1 MESDLMTRSGGTRSA
16 PRTEFRQHWPAV
28 LACFATAIFAW
39 GFGFYGQSV
48 YLAELQRA
56 HGWSSSLISS
66 ATTAFYLMGAL
77 LLTRVHAVLERF
89 GPRVLLIGGVLLM
102 GGGAILLSRSQQPW
116 QLYPAAAVMAL
127 GWACSSSTA
136 ITTVLAIWF
145 DRQRGLAIS
154 LALNGASAA
163 GFTVAPALVA
173 LSSRSGLPSA
183 ALDIVLVG
191 WAVLIPLILLGVGR
205 ARRPT
210 VAAQASAAPV
220 SDHRPGYA
228 DAREALRSRHFWS
241 VAIPFSLVLA
251 AQVGF
256 LVHFVAFMMPRL
268 GAGGTATAVSIAA
281 GSAMLGRI
289 ALGFVIDRVHQ
300 RRVSSLSF
308 ASQAVA
314 LGLMLALP
322 DRPEALYGGS
332 VLFGLSVGNV
342 ITLPSLIVHREFAGR
357 SFGLIIGLSTAI
369 GQFTFA
375 LAPALLGVLRD
386 LADGYGPVL
395 AVCMA
400 LELIAAAT
408 ILRGRRG

>member
-1 MESDLMTRSGGTRSA
+1 MESDLMTHSGGTRSA

-77 LLTRVHAVLERF
+77 LLTRVHAVLDRV
-89 GPRVLLIGGVLLM
+89 GPRVLLVGGVVLM
-102 GGGAILLSRSQQPW
+102 GGGAVLLSRAEQPW
-116 QLYPAAAVMAL
+116 QLYPAAAIMAL

-173 LSSRSGLPSA
+173 LSSRFGLA
-183 ALDIVLVG
+183 QAVLDVVLVG
-191 WAVLIPLILLGVGR
+191 VAVLIPLILLGIGR
-205 ARRPT
+205 GRQPM
-210 VAAQASAAPV
+210 AAGQAPAAPV
-220 SDHRPGYA
+220 ADGRAAYA

-268 GAGGTATAVSIAA
+268 GSGGTATAVSIAA
-281 GSAMLGRI
+281 GAAMLGRI
-289 ALGFVIDRVHQ
+289 ALGLVIDRLHQ
-300 RRVSSLSF
+300 RRVSAISF

-322 DRPEALYGGS
+322 ERPEVLYGGAL
-332 VLFGLSVGNV
+332 LFGLSVGNV

-357 SFGLIIGLSTAI
+357 SFGLVIGLSTAI

-386 LADGYGPVL
+386 LAGGYGPVL
-395 AVCMA
+395 VVCMA
-400 LELIAAAT
+400 LELAAAAT
-408 ILRGRRG
+408 ILRGGRG

>member
-1 MESDLMTRSGGTRSA
+1 
-16 PRTEFRQHWPAV
+16 
-28 LACFATAIFAW
+28 
-39 GFGFYGQSV
+39 
-48 YLAELQRA
+48 
-56 HGWSSSLISS
+56 
-66 ATTAFYLMGAL
+66 
-77 LLTRVHAVLERF
+77 
-89 GPRVLLIGGVLLM
+89 
-102 GGGAILLSRSQQPW
+102 
-116 QLYPAAAVMAL
+116 MAL

-173 LSSRSGLPSA
+173 LSNRSGLPQA
-183 ALDIVLVG
+183 ALEIVLVG
-191 WAVLIPLILLGVGR
+191 WAVLIPLILFGVGR
-205 ARRPT
+205 AQHPAGA
-210 VAAQASAAPV
+210 VQASAA
-220 SDHRPGYA
+220 SAADGRPSYR
-228 DAREALRSRHFWS
+228 DAREVLHSRHFWS
-241 VAIPFSLVLA
+241 VALPFSLVLA

-256 LVHFVAFMMPRL
+256 LVHFVAFMLPRL
-268 GAGGTATAVSIAA
+268 GAGGTATAVS
-281 GSAMLGRI
+281 SAPASAVMGRN
-289 ALGFVIDRVHQ
+289 AHGLVNSRLHQ
-300 RRVSSLSF
+300 RRVSALSF

-386 LADGYGPVL
+386 LAGGYGPVL
-395 AVCMA
+395 VVCMA
-400 LELIAAAT
+400 LELAAALA
-408 ILRGRRG
+408 ILRRRRG

>member
-1 MESDLMTRSGGTRSA
+1 MLAYQTARMESDLMTRRDETGSV
-16 PRTEFRQHWPAV
+16 PRTEFSQHWPAV

-173 LSSRSGLPSA
+173 LSSRFGLA
-183 ALDIVLVG
+183 QAVLDVVLVG
-191 WAVLIPLILLGVGR
+191 VVVLIPLILLGIGR
-205 ARRPT
+205 GRQPM
-210 VAAQASAAPV
+210 AAGQASAAPV
-220 SDHRPGYA
+220 SDGRAAYA
-228 DAREALRSRHFWS
+228 E
-241 VAIPFSLVLA
+241 SLVRTVGGLCGLHEPNERFEKILLSGRLFAVEPAFVESLHLTTSLAPFARSGYEVAAVGSLDGAWVKEA
-251 AQVGF
+251 AQGAAVIADG
-256 LVHFVAFMMPRL
+256 L
-268 GAGGTATAVSIAA
+268 AGGRFAPLVEGLKLRAA
-281 GSAMLGRI
+281 SGT
-289 ALGFVIDRVHQ
+289 
-300 RRVSSLSF
+300 
-308 ASQAVA
+308 
-314 LGLMLALP
+314 
-322 DRPEALYGGS
+322 
-332 VLFGLSVGNV
+332 VLDWLTHPRAAEVRSWFG
-342 ITLPSLIVHREFAGR
+342 
-357 SFGLIIGLSTAI
+357 
-369 GQFTFA
+369 
-375 LAPALLGVLRD
+375 
-386 LADGYGPVL
+386 
-395 AVCMA
+395 C
-400 LELIAAAT
+400 
-408 ILRGRRG
+408 